1 MLLDNE
7 IIVDNFAGGGGA
19 SEGIEQALAV
29 LAPGRFVDIAI
40 NHDPEAV
47 TLHKANHPRTEH
59 YCQSVWK
66 ADPRDVTKGRPVGLA
81 WFSPDCKHFSKAKG
95 GKPVEKKIR
104 DLAWVVVHWAKLVK
118 PRIIMLENV
127 EEFRDWGPLIEAE
140 GGKLVP
146 CPLRKG
152 LTFKR
157 WVRELR
163 KLGYVV
169 EYRELRACDYGTPTI
184 RKRLFLIAR
193 CDGAPIV
200 WPKATHKPG
209 KVNEDGIVT
218 KWAKGRGLTLRDIQ
232 ALKPW
237 RTAAECIDWSLPCPS
252 IFDRKKPLAEATLRR
267 IARGIQRYVLEAQKP
282 FIVRTDMTS
291 GAHKNGLHDPDDPM
305 RTQTTANSFA
315 AVEPFIVPITHH
327 GDDRCHGGGEPT
339 RTVTTAHRGEMAIVV
354 PSVVG
359 VGGRAG
365 QSRPRG
371 GGEPLQTFTAKADS
385 ALVSATLISRH
396 SDHGTDV
403 RANSPEDPA
412 STLTGSGGPSVV
424 AAHLTKFR
432 ANSIG
437 SDMADPVPTVTA
449 NSFIKRPGGAPPI
462 GVVAAH
468 LQRQFGHSV
477 GSDAEDPAG
486 TVTAGGGGKTA
497 LVAATM
503 VQTGYGEREGQ
514 APRAL
519 DIEKPAGTAVAGGA
533 KAAVVAAFL
542 AQHNTGLVG
551 HDAEEPVSTIIGK
564 GCTQAVVAASLMV
577 NTTGHSGAA
586 ADDVMPTVTTGGHH
600 AAVAAHMLSL
610 KGSDRRDRPADEP
623 AASVCAEGTHAALV
637 AAFMQKYYGTGG
649 QDAPADEPMHTATAK
664 ARHGLV
670 TVTIDGESYVIVDIG
685 MRMLTP
691 RELYR
696 AQGFRD
702 SYIIDPP
709 FNGKPLTK
717 TAQIRMCGNSVC
729 PPMATALVLANF
741 AAPVEQSEVA

>member
-1 MLLDNE
+1 MLREDE

-29 LAPGRFVDIAI
+29 LAPGRHVDIAI

-47 TLHKANHPRTEH
+47 ALHKANHPKTEH

-66 ADPRDVTKGRPVGLA
+66 ADPRDVTQGRPVGLA

-104 DLAWVVVHWAKLVK
+104 DLAWVVVHWGKLVR

-127 EEFRDWGPLIEAE
+127 EEFRDWGPLIETAE
-140 GGKLVP
+140 GKLIP

-152 LTFKR
+152 FTFKR
-157 WVRELR
+157 WVRELK

-193 CDGAPIV
+193 CDGEPIV
-200 WPKATHKPG
+200 WPKVSHKPA
-209 KVNEDGIVT
+209 KVNDDGIVT
-218 KWAKGRGLTLRDIQ
+218 KWARGNGLTLKDIQ
-232 ALKPW
+232 GLKPW

-252 IFDRKKPLAEATLRR
+252 IFDRKKPLAEATLKR
-267 IARGIQRYVLEAQKP
+267 IARGIQRYVLEASKP

-291 GAHKNGLHDPDDPM
+291 GAHKNGLHDFDEPM
-305 RTQTTANSFA
+305 RTQMTSGSFA
-315 AVEPFIVPITHH
+315 AVEPFVVPITHH
-327 GDDRCHGGGEPT
+327 GDDRCHAGGQPM
-339 RTVTTAHRGEMAIVV
+339 RTITTAHRGEMSVVV
-354 PSVVG
+354 PSIVG

-371 GGEPLQTFTAKADS
+371 GDEPLQTFTAKADS
-385 ALVSATLISRH
+385 ALV
-396 SDHGTDV
+396 
-403 RANSPEDPA
+403 
-412 STLTGSGGPSVV
+412 

-432 ANSIG
+432 SGATG
-437 SDMADPVPTVTA
+437 SDMADPAPTVTA
-449 NSFIKRPGGAPPI
+449 NSFIKRPGGAPPM

-468 LQRQFGHSV
+468 LQAYYGEGV
-477 GSDAEDPAG
+477 
-486 TVTAGGGGKTA
+486 GGKDRSAATDEPLRTQTTENRHA
-497 LVAATM
+497 IVAATM

-519 DIEKPAGTAVAGGA
+519 DIERPAGTAVAGGA

-542 AQHNTGLVG
+542 AQHNTGVVG
-551 HDAEEPVSTIIGK
+551 HDAREAVSTIVGK

-586 ADDVMPTVTTGGHH
+586 AGDAMPTVTTGGHH

-610 KGSDRRDRPADEP
+610 KGSDRRDRPAEEP
-623 AASVCAEGTHAALV
+623 AASICAEGTHAALI

-649 QDAPADEPMHTATAK
+649 QDAPADDPMHTATTK
-664 ARHGLV
+664 ARLGLV
-670 TVTIDGESYVIVDIG
+670 TVTIEGETYIIVDIG
-685 MRMLTP
+685 MRMLSP

-702 SYIIDPP
+702 SYIIDPIY
-709 FNGKPLTK
+709 NGKPLTK

-729 PPMATALVLANF
+729 PPMSEALVMANF
-741 AAPVEQSEVA
+741 AVPVAASEVA

>member
-1 MLLDNE
+1 MLREDE

-19 SEGIEQALAV
+19 SEGIEQALAF

-47 TLHKANHPRTEH
+47 TLHKANHPKTAH

-66 ADPRDVTKGRPVGLA
+66 ADPRDVTRGPDGRYRPVGLA

-127 EEFRDWGPLIEAE
+127 EEFRDWGPLIETPGTPE
-140 GGKLVP
+140 GGGKLIP

-163 KLGYVV
+163 KLGYAV

-193 CDGAPIV
+193 CDGEPIV
-200 WPKATHKPG
+200 WPKATHKPFKG
-209 KVNEDGIVT
+209 PSTNSGHASTGADGIVT
-218 KWAKGRGLTLRDIQ
+218 KWAKGQGLTLRDIQ

-267 IARGIQRYVLEAQKP
+267 IARGIQRYVLDAKTPFIVGLAHGEHQTRPGARCHGLEEPIRTVHSGGGNFAVVDP

-291 GAHKNGLHDPDDPM
+291 GAHKNGLHDPDDPL

-315 AVEPFIVPITHH
+315 AVEPFVVPITHH
-327 GDDRCHGGGEPT
+327 GDDRCHAGGEPM
-339 RTVTTAHRGEMAIVV
+339 RTVTTAHRGEMAVVV

-371 GGEPLQTFTAKADS
+371 GDEPLQTFTAKADS
-385 ALVSATLISRH
+385 AL
-396 SDHGTDV
+396 
-403 RANSPEDPA
+403 
-412 STLTGSGGPSVV
+412 
-424 AAHLTKFR
+424 
-432 ANSIG
+432 
-437 SDMADPVPTVTA
+437 
-449 NSFIKRPGGAPPI
+449 
-462 GVVAAH
+462 VAAH

-519 DIEKPAGTAVAGGA
+519 DIGAPSGTVVAGGA
-533 KAAVVAAFL
+533 KAALVSAFL
-542 AQHNTGLVG
+542 AQHNDGPNNQTLSGR
-551 HDAEEPVSTIIGK
+551 AATEPVSTLSSK
-564 GCTQAVVAASLMV
+564 GAQQQV
-577 NTTGHSGAA
+577 
-586 ADDVMPTVTTGGHH
+586 
-600 AAVAAHMLSL
+600 VAAHMLSL

-649 QDAPADEPMHTATAK
+649 QDATADDPMHTATAK
-664 ARHGLV
+664 ARLGLV
-670 TVTIDGESYVIVDIG
+670 TVTIDGETYIIVDIG

-702 SYIIDPP
+702 SYIINPP
-709 FNGKPLTK
+709 YNGKPLTK

-729 PPMATALVLANF
+729 PPMATALVRANF